1 VNEDSNRRHEMNEQA
16 KRLVKALAN
25 GIISEEECREAL
37 AKLEMSQAEIEA
49 AVNG

>member
-1 VNEDSNRRHEMNEQA
+1 MSEQV
-16 KRLVKALAN
+16 KRLVKAYRN
-25 GIISEEECREAL
+25 GIIEESELREAL